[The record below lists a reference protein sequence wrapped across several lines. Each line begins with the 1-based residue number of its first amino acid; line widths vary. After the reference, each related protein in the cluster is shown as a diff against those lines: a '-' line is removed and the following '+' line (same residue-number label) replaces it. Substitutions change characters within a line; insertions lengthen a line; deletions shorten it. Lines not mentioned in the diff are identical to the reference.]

1 MNIVYFGSSKFS
13 LVILENLCLAKFSP
27 KLVVSQPDKPKGRG
41 LKAQATEISLF
52 AKKANLPLITPQSLK
67 TNETK
72 EKLSTFSPDLF
83 IIADYG
89 KILPAPLLTIPKI
102 ASIGVHPSL
111 LPAYRGPAPI
121 NWAILHGDKETGVT
135 IFKMDAGLDTGDIIL
150 QKTITISEDD
160 NAYTLH
166 EKLACEGAKL
176 LIESLGMIKN
186 GGYKAVSQ
194 NEAFSSFASKF
205 RKEDGRIK
213 WQEAATDIRNKIR
226 AMFGWPSAYTFYKG
240 KTIKITEAEVL
251 TATGEAEPSTIET
264 IKKDGIYVS
273 TGNGI
278 LKIKRLKPE
287 GKREMDAYSF
297 VLGHGLKIGDKFE
310 P

>member
-1 MNIVYFGSSKFS
+1 VNIVYFGSSKFS
-13 LVILENLCLAKFSP
+13 LIILENLCLAKFSP
-27 KLVVSQPDKPKGRG
+27 KLIVSVPDKPKGRG
-41 LKAQATEISLF
+41 LKPQPTEISFF
-52 AKKANLPLITPQSLK
+52 AKKINIPLITPRLLK
-67 TNETK
+67 AEEAK
-72 EKLSTFSPDLF
+72 EKLLSLSPDLF

-89 KILPAPLLTIPKI
+89 KILPASLLMIPKI

-135 IFKMDAGLDTGDIIL
+135 IFKMDEGLDTGDIIL
-150 QKTITISEDD
+150 QKTIAISDND
-160 NAYTLH
+160 NAGGLH
-166 EKLACEGAKL
+166 DKLACEGAKL
-176 LIESLGMIKN
+176 LIESLNMIKKGN
-186 GGYKAVSQ
+186 YKTISQ
-194 NEAFSSFASKF
+194 DEAFSSFASKLQ
-205 RKEDGRIK
+205 KEDGRIK

-226 AMFGWPSAYTFYKG
+226 AMSGWPSAYTFYKG
-240 KTIKITEAEVL
+240 KIIKITEAEVSP
-251 TATGEAEPSTIET
+251 ATGAAEASTIET

-310 P
+310 S